1 MNGLKII
8 LLMTALTAL
17 LVVAGR
23 ALGGQNGMVIAF
35 GLACIMNIGTYW
47 FSDRIVLRM
56 YKARKVTQNETPEL
70 YTMVRELSASAGLPM
85 PKVYI
90 IPGEAPN
97 AFATGRN
104 PSHMF
109 IVNLLR
115 GGGVM
120 KLFSTHPP
128 VAERIRRLE
137 QMEV

>member
-1 MNGLKII
+1 
-8 LLMTALTAL
+8 MTALTAL

-35 GLACIMNIGTYW
+35 GLACIMNNGTYW

-56 YKARKVTQNETPEL
+56 YKAREVTQNETPEL
-70 YTMVRELSASAGLPM
+70 YTMVRELSTSAGLPM

-104 PSHMF
+104 PSHAA
-109 IVNLLR
+109 R
-115 GGGVM
+115 GGD
-120 KLFSTHPP
+120 
-128 VAERIRRLE
+128 
-137 QMEV
+137 

>member
-1 MNGLKII
+1 
-8 LLMTALTAL
+8 MTALTAL

-23 ALGGQNGMVIAF
+23 ALGGHSGMVIAF
-35 GLACIMNIGTYW
+35 GLACMMNLGTYW

-56 YKARKVTQNETPEL
+56 YKAREVTSDEVPAL
-70 YTMVRELSASAGLPM
+70 FTMVRDLSARANLPM

-90 IPGEAPN
+90 IPGEATN

-109 IVNLLR
+109 IVNPLR